1 MSAAS
6 VAPVGCITLRKTSSK
21 KEFAVIR
28 RLALVAIGCSA
39 TSAVYGQAVTFRD
52 GVSELPGGGIYDG
65 TIDTEF
71 RAANPTEEQSSNEGV
86 SIDDFDGGFQTQ
98 AAIRFENLLVS
109 QGGLVPDQVASG
121 QFELVFAELTLWVTS
136 NTDSA
141 ATINFNRI
149 VGPDTTSGDFW
160 QEDDTWASLGG
171 DLIPDQGGF
180 LDGDPIAEN
189 GIEAAITPD
198 FVVPTPAENAFTN
211 TTTTSEDVLGQRL
224 AAGLSLEEAI
234 DQSYFRFNA
243 TAAVNDWL
251 VNGTPNFG
259 WSVNNNTGNGWDFLT
274 SDFTNDGEGTVD
286 VGGQLIDANLLRPG
300 LTVIFA
306 SPGGRGDLDF
316 DGDVDL
322 LDYQLLL
329 DNLAIELDG
338 PIATGSTGDLDF
350 NRVVDLNDF
359 AIFKSEYDIA
369 NGAGAFAYAMAA
381 IVPEPTSLVLLSCC
395 GLMGGARR
403 RR

>member
-1 MSAAS
+1 M
-6 VAPVGCITLRKTSSK
+6 
-21 KEFAVIR
+21 IR
-28 RLALVAIGCSA
+28 RLALIAIGCSA

-52 GVSELPGGGIYDG
+52 GVSVLPGGGIYDG

-71 RAANPTEEQSSNEGV
+71 RAANPTTEQGANEGV

-98 AAIRFENLLVS
+98 AAMRFENLLVS
-109 QGGLVPDQVASG
+109 QGGLVPDQVATG
-121 QFELVFAELTLWVTS
+121 QFELVFAELTVWVTS

-149 VGPDTTSGDFW
+149 VGPDSTSGDFW

-171 DLIPDQGGF
+171 DLIPDQGGL
-180 LDGDPIAEN
+180 LDGDPILEN
-189 GIEAAITPD
+189 GIEAAVSPD
-198 FVVPTPAENAFTN
+198 FIVRAPLEDAFFN
-211 TTTTSEDVLGQRL
+211 TTTTSNGVLTQRL
-224 AAGLSLEEAI
+224 AAGLPTQDAI
-234 DQSYFRFNA
+234 DQSFFRFDA
-243 TAAVNDWL
+243 TSAVNDWL

-259 WSVNNNTGNGWDFLT
+259 WSINNNTGNGWDFRS
-274 SDFTNDGEGTVD
+274 SDFNNGVNGTVT
-286 VGGQLIDANLLRPG
+286 VNGELVDAKLFRPG

-322 LDYQLLL
+322 NDYQLLL

-350 NRVVDLNDF
+350 NRAVDLNDF
-359 AIFKSEYDIA
+359 AIFKNEYDIA
-369 NGAGAFAYAMAA
+369 NGSGAFAYAMAA

-395 GLMGGARR
+395 GLMGSARR